1 MDSDTYQG
9 DEDTSER
16 RGDENPL
23 GTSRSHHE
31 QQHMP
36 PSGVQ
41 GESTM
46 PRATR
51 LFQKI
56 RDLRDI
62 HQMAK
67 DLEEENAR
75 LKSLLQQVG
84 TGATGEGG
92 EAYTMLFKKTGYLNK
107 YRPYATSSLWANTW
121 EPRYVVVKF
130 DSLMY
135 YKNERD
141 VYRNPPRG
149 QLGLRGTFV
158 EVEGLKRRK
167 YWTFRVV
174 DSVGADLVRLSTESH
189 SEMNAWLEALAEC
202 GCGMR
207 RTGSSNSM
215 LSSLDDSNIGIQQ
228 QVVKEGDHAVL
239 VRSQSGYTSDQS
251 DIGRQPAF
259 GEKKKRYTKKRGL
272 GTGYDGCVP
281 VHTHPKFSM
290 LSSERIRFS
299 DQSGML
305 TLMFIILA
313 ATNFRLILE
322 NMLKYGIRFNP
333 FTFIRMVI
341 TPSGNTPLIL
351 CWPSLLVFATFGFLI
366 ETFAASLLRREN
378 SMRSGDEKKVDDGA
392 LVEKKSKRRK
402 RFTEWIIGLLN
413 IFNMTIVLLVPF
425 HIITVTN
432 AEPLPSFGLT
442 MVTIVLWLKL
452 VSFIHVNW
460 SLRQL
465 KRIDPRRRWPG
476 ESLSGSEPL
485 AVETNDMV
493 YPKNLT
499 MSHFFYFL
507 VAPTLCYQISYP
519 RSPRF
524 RFRWLLRRI
533 AMLSAGLGMM
543 LFITEQYIEPTI
555 DNSIKPIQDMDWL
568 VIIERILKLS
578 IPTLYFWLAMFYSLF
593 ELWLNILAEVTRFG
607 DREFYKDWWNSATLG
622 EYWRLWN
629 MPVHKWM
636 LRHVYFPA
644 INMGISKF
652 MAGFI
657 VFFLSA
663 VLHEVMVG
671 VPLHMI
677 RGWAFWGLMLQVP
690 LVWMTEM
697 LKRHFKNDRLGNAI
711 FWVSFCFLGQ
721 PIAEILYYHDYRKS
735 HYF

>member
-1 MDSDTYQG
+1 MPDAVVDH
-9 DEDTSER
+9 EDNAGER
-16 RGDENPL
+16 RHTEPCLETPRHPQSEGQELP
-23 GTSRSHHE
+23 GVAGSSEAPMSRA
-31 QQHMP
+31 
-36 PSGVQ
+36 SG
-41 GESTM
+41 
-46 PRATR
+46 
-51 LFQKI
+51 LFKKI
-56 RDLRDI
+56 KDLRDI

-67 DLEEENAR
+67 DLEEENTR

-84 TGATGEGG
+84 TTGEGS
-92 EAYTMLFKKTGYLNK
+92 EAYTLLFKKTGYLNK

-121 EPRYVVVKF
+121 EPRYVVVKY

-149 QLGLRGTFV
+149 QLGLRGTFA

-174 DSVGADLVRLSTESH
+174 DSMGVDLIRLSTESH
-189 SEMNAWLEALAEC
+189 SEMNAWLEALEEC
-202 GCGMR
+202 GCGMKR
-207 RTGSSNSM
+207 SGSSSSM
-215 LSSLDDSNIGIQQ
+215 LSSMDDGGASYQRIL
-228 QVVKEGDHAVL
+228 KEGDHAIL
-239 VRSQSGYTSDQS
+239 TRRQSGYTSDQS
-251 DIGRQPAF
+251 DIGRQQTFA
-259 GEKKKRYTKKRGL
+259 EKKKRDKKKRGM

-322 NMLKYGIRFNP
+322 NMIKYGIRFNP
-333 FTFIRMVI
+333 FTFIRIVV
-341 TPSGNTPLIL
+341 TPSGNIPLIL
-351 CWPSLLVFATFGFLI
+351 CWPALLIFALFGFLI
-366 ETFAASLLRREN
+366 EKFAAALLRREH
-378 SMRSGDEKKVDDGA
+378 SMRSGDEKKVDDDTIVETRSTRRKHLTETIIGA
-392 LVEKKSKRRK
+392 LNV
-402 RFTEWIIGLLN
+402 FN
-413 IFNMTIVLLVPF
+413 ITLVLMIPF

-493 YPKNLT
+493 YPKNL
-499 MSHFFYFL
+499 SISNFSYFL

-524 RFRWLLRRI
+524 RFRWLLRKI

-555 DNSIKPIQDMDWL
+555 DNSIKPLQDMDWL
-568 VIIERILKLS
+568 VIVERILKLS
-578 IPTLYFWLAMFYSLF
+578 LPTLYFWLAMFYSLF
-593 ELWLNILAEVTRFG
+593 ELWLNILAEITRFG

-644 INMGISKF
+644 TSMGIPKF
-652 MAGFI
+652 TAGII
-657 VFFLSA
+657 VFFFSA
-663 VLHEVMVG
+663 ILHEVLVG

-690 LVWMTEM
+690 LVWVTEM
-697 LKRHFKNDRLGNAI
+697 LKRHFKSDRVGNAV

-721 PIAEILYYHDYRKS
+721 PIAEILYFHDYRKS

>member
-1 MDSDTYQG
+1 MSSVAYQG
-9 DEDTSER
+9 DEGVSER
-16 RGDENPL
+16 REDENPL
-23 GTSRSHHE
+23 DTHHE
-31 QQHMP
+31 RQQNTTAVGGHSDSTQP
-36 PSGVQ
+36 RTSG
-41 GESTM
+41 
-46 PRATR
+46 
-51 LFQKI
+51 LFKKI

-84 TGATGEGG
+84 TPTTKGG
-92 EAYTMLFKKTGYLNK
+92 EAYRMLFKKTGYLNK

-174 DSVGADLVRLSTESH
+174 DSFGADLVRLSTESH

-207 RTGSSNSM
+207 RSGSSSSM
-215 LSSLDDSNIGIQQ
+215 LSSMDDASAGIQP
-228 QVVKEGDHAVL
+228 VVKDGDHGILA
-239 VRSQSGYTSDQS
+239 RTQSGYTSDQS
-251 DIGRQPAF
+251 DVGRQPAF
-259 GEKKKRYTKKRGL
+259 AEKKKHDKKKRGM

-333 FTFIRMVI
+333 FTFIQMVV

-351 CWPSLLVFATFGFLI
+351 CWPALLVFATFGFLI
-366 ETFAASLLRREN
+366 EKFAAALLKKEN
-378 SMRSGDEKKVDDGA
+378 FLRAGDEKKADDGTMVDRRRA
-392 LVEKKSKRRK
+392 RRK
-402 RFTEWIIGLLN
+402 RITEGMIGFLN

-493 YPKNLT
+493 YPKNLS
-499 MSHFFYFL
+499 MNHFFYFL

-524 RFRWLLRRI
+524 RFRWLLRKI

-555 DNSIKPIQDMDWL
+555 DNSIKPLQDMDWL

-593 ELWLNILAEVTRFG
+593 ELWLNILAEITRFG

-644 INMGISKF
+644 TNMGISKF
-652 MAGFI
+652 AAGFI

-690 LVWMTEM
+690 LVWVTEM
-697 LKRHFKNDRLGNAI
+697 LKRHFKSDRLGNAI

-735 HYF
+735 HYM